1 MLLRPLKGKCRKG
14 VYTSRAT
21 GENLMKDLDVLLS
34 RDAMKETFQKIAV
47 VTGWIFALIGLL
59 SLFGSLYAFIPFAIV
74 FI

>member
-1 MLLRPLKGKCRKG
+1 
-14 VYTSRAT
+14 
-21 GENLMKDLDVLLS
+21 MKDLDVLLS